1 MLASAFGNWA
11 YLWLWT
17 GHGVGNYAD
26 DLTILVITVL
36 VWPHLRH
43 KIEAFAKRHV
53 EAGNAELHKKLD
65 HSIALS
71 QHIIKHHPS
80 IPPFDAKSPAP
91 TPRPK
96 ASKPS

>member
-1 MLASAFGNWA
+1 MIASAFGNWC

-36 VWPHLRH
+36 VWPRLRH
-43 KIEAFAKRHV
+43 KVAGFFKRQHD
-53 EAGNAELHKKLD
+53 AANAELHKKLD

-71 QHIIKHHPS
+71 QHIIKHHPD
-80 IPPFDAKSPAP
+80 IPDFPGTKPPAED
-91 TPRPK
+91 
-96 ASKPS
+96 SKGS